1 VDQDRLIGRR
11 VTVKRS
17 TLVRIAVVVF
27 VAVAIVFFVLA
38 LVGAWRES
46 SELPPVWRLCTV
58 GALWVIGVM
67 SAAFAWATLLGGD
80 RRIEHGAASIVSQ
93 IAKYIPGGVWQASGQ
108 LGLARTAGVQ
118 LQRSAVA
125 FTVQALMQA
134 VAACTFGVVV
144 AATWSNGAGWLRV
157 LFALGSVVSLALVDR
172 RWMVWILH
180 KIPRTREASSEL
192 VPSQRAILVTYVAA
206 LVTIATLSIGYL
218 VTLGSF
224 GSIDDP
230 WLVVGAFAIAWLV
243 GFLLVPL
250 PSGLGAREAVLVAIL
265 HGMFPSSV
273 LVAASVYQ
281 RVVLIATEGL
291 LALIASHRVRPSRLR
306 ATTGDNVR
314 PEGDAFS

>member
-1 VDQDRLIGRR
+1 VG
-11 VTVKRS
+11 VKRS

-46 SELPPVWRLCTV
+46 SELPSWWRLCAV
-58 GALWVIGVM
+58 GGLWVVGVI
-67 SAAFAWATLLGGD
+67 SAAFAWATLLGGE
-80 RRIEHGAASIVSQ
+80 RRLDHGAASIVSQ

-108 LGLARTAGVQ
+108 MGLARSTGVQ

-134 VAACTFGVVV
+134 VAACSFGTVV
-144 AATWSNGAGWLRV
+144 AATWSDGATWIRGL
-157 LFALGSVVSLALVDR
+157 LALGSVLSLALVDR

-180 KIPRTREASSEL
+180 KIPRTREASSAL
-192 VPSQRAILVTYVAA
+192 VPSQRAILVTYAA
-206 LVTIATLSIGYL
+206 GLVTIATLGVGYL
-218 VTLGSF
+218 IVLGSF
-224 GSIDDP
+224 GSVDAP

-265 HGMFPSSV
+265 HGTFPSSV

-306 ATTGDNVR
+306 SVAGEAVG
-314 PEGDAFS
+314 PDADSVS

>member
-1 VDQDRLIGRR
+1 VRGA
-11 VTVKRS
+11 VTVNRS

-46 SELPPVWRLCTV
+46 AKLPSWWRLCAV
-58 GALWVIGVM
+58 GGLWVVGVI

-80 RRIEHGAASIVSQ
+80 RRLDHGAASIVSQ

-108 LGLARTAGVQ
+108 LGLARTAGVA

-134 VAACTFGVVV
+134 VAACTFGAVV
-144 AATWSNGAGWLRV
+144 AVTWSEGAAWLRV
-157 LFALGSVVSLALVDR
+157 LLALGSVLSLALVDR
-172 RWMVWILH
+172 RWMVWVLH
-180 KIPRTREASSEL
+180 KIPRTRDASSDL
-192 VPSQRAILVTYVAA
+192 VPPQRAILLTFIASV
-206 LVTIATLSIGYL
+206 VTIATLAVGYL
-218 VTLGSF
+218 IVLGSF
-224 GSIDDP
+224 GAVDDP

-265 HGMFPSSV
+265 HGTFPSSV

-306 ATTGDNVR
+306 STTGDAV
-314 PEGDAFS
+314 S

>member
-1 VDQDRLIGRR
+1 M
-11 VTVKRS
+11 TVKRS
-17 TLVRIAVVVF
+17 TLVRVAVVVF
-27 VAVAIVFFVLA
+27 VAIAIVCFVLA
-38 LVGAWRES
+38 LVGAWRQS
-46 SELPPVWRLCTV
+46 AALPSIWRLCAV
-58 GALWVIGVM
+58 GGLWVIGVL

-80 RRIEHGAASIVSQ
+80 HRLEHGAASIVSQ

-108 LGLARTAGVQ
+108 LGLARSVGVQ

-125 FTVQALMQA
+125 FTVQMLMQA

-144 AATWSNGAGWLRV
+144 AITWSDGAGWLRV
-157 LFALGSVVSLALVDR
+157 VLALGAVMSLVLVDR

-180 KIPRTREASSEL
+180 KIPRTRDASSDL
-192 VPSQRAILVTYVAA
+192 VPPQRTILTTFAAA
-206 LVTIATLSIGYL
+206 LVTIATLGIGYL
-218 VTLGSF
+218 IVLGSF
-224 GSIDDP
+224 GSVDDP

-250 PSGLGAREAVLVAIL
+250 PSGLGAREAVLVALL

-281 RVVLIATEGL
+281 RVALIATEGL

-306 ATTGDNVR
+306 ATTADSVGPGGD
-314 PEGDAFS
+314 PLS

>member
-1 VDQDRLIGRR
+1 
-11 VTVKRS
+11 
-17 TLVRIAVVVF
+17 
-27 VAVAIVFFVLA
+27 
-38 LVGAWRES
+38 VG
-46 SELPPVWRLCTV
+46 
-58 GALWVIGVM
+58 GVI
-67 SAAFAWATLLGGD
+67 SAAFAWAPRLGGA
-80 RRIEHGAASIVSQ
+80 RRLDHGAASIVSQ

-108 LGLARTAGVQ
+108 MGLARSTGVQ

-134 VAACTFGVVV
+134 VAACSFGAVV
-144 AATWSNGAGWLRV
+144 AATWSDGATWIRGL
-157 LFALGSVVSLALVDR
+157 LALGSVLSLARVDR

-180 KIPRTREASSEL
+180 KIPRTREASSAL
-192 VPSQRAILVTYVAA
+192 VPSQRAILVTYAA
-206 LVTIATLSIGYL
+206 GLVTIATLGVGYL
-218 VTLGSF
+218 IVLGSF
-224 GSIDDP
+224 GSVDAP

-265 HGMFPSSV
+265 HGTFPSSV

-306 ATTGDNVR
+306 SVAGEAVG
-314 PEGDAFS
+314 PDADSVS